1 MTVSNKITR
10 LLASIAEDKASHMG
24 IPMAIAFVDK
34 RGGLVFFTCM
44 DDCLPAGTEI
54 AISKAYTSA
63 TLQMATSEVGKLAQ
77 PGEMLYG
84 IQNILNGK
92 IVLFGGGIPL
102 YLNGKVI
109 GAVGVSGGT
118 VEEDVQVAQ
127 PVIDALSEMERWAEK
142 IKPILSAKP
151 LVTSRIDRIEK
162 QITEVLAKLDFPILP
177 NDSVILKGAI
187 LLAFG

>member
-1 MTVSNKITR
+1 M
-10 LLASIAEDKASHMG
+10 
-24 IPMAIAFVDK
+24 
-34 RGGLVFFTCM
+34 
-44 DDCLPAGTEI
+44 
-54 AISKAYTSA
+54 
-63 TLQMATSEVGKLAQ
+63 
-77 PGEMLYG
+77 
-84 IQNILNGK
+84 
-92 IVLFGGGIPL
+92 PL